1 MSMPFER
8 EPDLEAI
15 RLSVL
20 KMGALSD
27 SLFRLGPFSIGL
39 DGILDWI
46 PGAGEIYS
54 VAAGAYL
61 LVQGMRAK
69 VGTGTLVVAA
79 GLMGARAVITAV
91 PLAGPLAADLLTMHK
106 WSAKLIARDIEKR
119 IAAGGGAAQAAV
131 GRPLT
136 AWAQGRS

>member
-1 MSMPFER
+1 MPFDR

-20 KMGALSD
+20 KVGALSD

-54 VAAGAYL
+54 LAAGAFL
-61 LVQGMRAK
+61 LTQGARAK
-69 VGTGTLVVAA
+69 VGGGTLLVAA
-79 GLMGARAVITAV
+79 GLMGARAMITAV

-106 WSAKLIARDIEKR
+106 WSARLIARDIEKR
-119 IAAGGGAAQAAV
+119 MLAGRG
-131 GRPLT
+131 GRPGASGRRT
-136 AWAQGRS
+136 AMSWA

>member
-1 MSMPFER
+1 MPMPFDR

-27 SLFRLGPFSIGL
+27 SLLRLGPLSIGL

-46 PGAGEIYS
+46 PGVGEIYS
-54 VAAGAYL
+54 VAAGAFL
-61 LVQGMRAK
+61 LVQGARARVD
-69 VGTGTLVVAA
+69 VGTLTFAA
-79 GLMGARAVITAV
+79 GLMGARALITAV

-106 WSAKLIARDIEKR
+106 WSARIIARAIER
-119 IAAGGGAAQAAV
+119 RMARGRRGPENARLV
-131 GRPLT
+131 GRAVL
-136 AWAQGRS
+136 A

>member
-1 MSMPFER
+1 MPFGH

-20 KMGALSD
+20 RMGALSD
-27 SLFRLGPFSIGL
+27 SLVKLGPFSIGL

-54 VAAGAYL
+54 VAAGAFL
-61 LVQGMRAK
+61 IVQGARAR
-69 VGTGTLVVAA
+69 VGLPTLAAAA
-79 GLMGARAVITAV
+79 GLMGARTLITAI

-106 WSAKLIARDIEKR
+106 WSARLIAKAIERR
-119 IAAGGGAAQAAV
+119 IAAGAAATPRPMTVTAVRPAA
-131 GRPLT
+131 
-136 AWAQGRS
+136 A